1 MFQKEF
7 EETTKIM
14 EKLQEKVEELE
25 DEKDRILGQKK
36 ANEQNYI
43 EEMQILR
50 AKENSEE
57 REEMDKLKQQNRS
70 ME

>member
-25 DEKDRILGQKK
+25 DEKDRILG
-36 ANEQNYI
+36 
-43 EEMQILR
+43 
-50 AKENSEE
+50 
-57 REEMDKLKQQNRS
+57 
-70 ME
+70 